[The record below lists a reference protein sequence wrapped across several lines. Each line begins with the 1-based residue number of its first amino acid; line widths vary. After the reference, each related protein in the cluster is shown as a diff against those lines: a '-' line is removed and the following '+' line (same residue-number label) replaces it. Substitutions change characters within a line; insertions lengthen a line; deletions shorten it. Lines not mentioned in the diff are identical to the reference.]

1 MNGTARRIAKNT
13 ASLMMADAVSKGL
26 LFLLII
32 LIARNLGDV
41 TFGKYSFTFAF
52 TSLFVVFA
60 DFGLSTLTIR
70 EIARNREYAGKYLG
84 NISLIKLLLSIITGI
99 FIVISINLLDY
110 PSDTILAVYFAGAYV
125 IVNSFNQFLRAFFRA
140 FEKMEYEAVTRI
152 TERILLFIA
161 VASMLHFGYGLVP
174 IISVFFIVSV
184 FNFFVTIVLVLK
196 RFVKPSYEIDLKFCR
211 GIIKEAI
218 PFSLAIAFS
227 AIYFRIDTVMLS
239 LMQSDNVVGWYSA
252 AYQILEGGTM
262 LSVSFV
268 SAIFPFF
275 SKMHNNNEKHKA
287 AFLKAFKYLFILGIA
302 IASFITLYADFI
314 ISFLY
319 GAEFLN
325 SIYTLKILSW
335 ALFLIFLEYL
345 FSQSLYAMNMQKINM
360 YLMGICMIL
369 NILLNLILIPIYS
382 HNGAAIATLLTEFTL
397 LTLSFVYVN
406 SKLKFIPY

>member
-13 ASLMMADAVSKGL
+13 ASLMVADAVSKGL

-32 LIARNLGDV
+32 LIARNLGDI
-41 TFGKYSFTFAF
+41 TFGKYSFAFAF
-52 TSLFVVFA
+52 TSLFAVFA

-70 EIARNREYAGKYLG
+70 EVARNREYASKYLG
-84 NISLIKLLLSIITGI
+84 NISLIKFLLSIITGI

-110 PSDTILAVYFAGAYV
+110 PLDTILAVYFAGAYV

-152 TERILLFIA
+152 TERILLFIV
-161 VASMLHFGYGLVP
+161 VALMLYFGYGLVP
-174 IISVFFIVSV
+174 IISVFFIVSL
-184 FNFFVTIVLVLK
+184 FNWFVTVVLVLK
-196 RFVKPSYEIDLKFCR
+196 RFVKPSYDIDFKFCR

-252 AYQILEGGTM
+252 AYQIMEGGVM
-262 LSVSFV
+262 IPVSFV
-268 SAIFPFF
+268 SAIFPYF
-275 SKMHNNNEKHKA
+275 SKMHTNNEKHKK
-287 AFLKAFKYLFILGIA
+287 AFLKAFKYLFILGFV

-319 GAEFLN
+319 GVEFLN
-325 SIYTLKILSW
+325 SIVTLKILSW
-335 ALFLIFLEYL
+335 ALLIIFLEYL

-360 YLMGICMIL
+360 YLMGICMVL

-382 HNGAAIATLLTEFTL
+382 HNGAAIATLFTELVLLVLTFI
-397 LTLSFVYVN
+397 FVN
-406 SKLKFIPY
+406 SKLKLIPY